1 MVTTVADRAWSDE
14 ELDELTARME
24 REYAQAAREMT
35 EKLNEQMKSYEE
47 GRAEWLERLDG
58 SPELQSEYESW
69 LRSQAARQE
78 YLQDMTST
86 LATDATNARRKANDA
101 INNTLPRVYAEGANH
116 AAFEI
121 DSALHM
127 RTSFSL
133 VDEDTVRVL
142 MTSQVSVPR
151 EMRWNRQ
158 HFTSALT
165 QGILQGE
172 SVPNVAKRM
181 RNVLGMG
188 YRSSVRAARTALT
201 GAENAGRVAS
211 YERAKEMGI
220 GLKQEWLAALD
231 SRTRHSHRL
240 LDGERV
246 EVGKKFSNGC
256 RFPGDPE
263 GLPEETCNCRCTLVV
278 ALDDEEEDRLEGR
291 WSKLPDGMTYDEWK
305 HEKLAEASRQ
315 ERAGVVNGKNI
326 LGTWQRRPDQYDFE
340 IEDIL
345 AAQGFDGKP
354 RVVSAEEFDEAV
366 KAANNGNGFIAQ
378 RVYSAPDQETLDAY
392 REMLYNGKWYVDC
405 STGGAQYGQGM
416 YCAADYSGTLSY
428 GIEEEMRHYRNQY
441 ASLGHKLTKEE
452 WLQDAEAAL
461 KDAGLYSEKAAD
473 WADIYFDRDRD
484 KARLLMDAFTD
495 DQRHAMNGVLSE
507 VPTYGGQ
514 ASYTETMT
522 LDPSAKVVS
531 YSDVSAMKDYPWL
544 SNFDKAVRDAGV
556 PDDAIP
562 YVRSRVGLPS
572 GDSAAVV
579 KFRASNPGMAAEFDE
594 SDSVQFFRNLARDA
608 EQSMTPQQKAVMDMD
623 VGSYAAAMGYDA
635 INAERHG
642 ASGSYTV
649 ILNRTKLIIKEP

>member
-69 LRSQAARQE
+69 LQSQAARNE
-78 YLQDMTST
+78 YLQDMSTS
-86 LATDATNARRKANDA
+86 LAKDATEARRKANDA

-142 MTSQVSVPR
+142 MTSQVSVPK

-201 GAENAGRVAS
+201 GAENAGRVES
-211 YERAKEMGI
+211 YNRAKEMGI
-220 GLKQEWLAALD
+220 ELEQEWLAALD

-263 GLPEETCNCRCTLVV
+263 GLPEEVYNCRCTLVA
-278 ALDDEEEDRLEGR
+278 ALDDEEDDGLEGR
-291 WSKLPDGMTYDEWK
+291 WSKLPEGTTYDEWRGK
-305 HEKLAEASRQ
+305 H
-315 ERAGVVNGKNI
+315 
-326 LGTWQRRPDQYDFE
+326 T
-340 IEDIL
+340 
-345 AAQGFDGKP
+345 
-354 RVVSAEEFDEAV
+354 
-366 KAANNGNGFIAQ
+366 
-378 RVYSAPDQETLDAY
+378 T
-392 REMLYNGKWYVDC
+392 
-405 STGGAQYGQGM
+405 
-416 YCAADYSGTLSY
+416 
-428 GIEEEMRHYRNQY
+428 
-441 ASLGHKLTKEE
+441 
-452 WLQDAEAAL
+452 
-461 KDAGLYSEKAAD
+461 
-473 WADIYFDRDRD
+473 
-484 KARLLMDAFTD
+484 
-495 DQRHAMNGVLSE
+495 
-507 VPTYGGQ
+507 
-514 ASYTETMT
+514 
-522 LDPSAKVVS
+522 
-531 YSDVSAMKDYPWL
+531 KDYGFVDT
-544 SNFDKAVRDAGV
+544 N
-556 PDDAIP
+556 
-562 YVRSRVGLPS
+562 
-572 GDSAAVV
+572 
-579 KFRASNPGMAAEFDE
+579 
-594 SDSVQFFRNLARDA
+594 
-608 EQSMTPQQKAVMDMD
+608 
-623 VGSYAAAMGYDA
+623 
-635 INAERHG
+635 
-642 ASGSYTV
+642 
-649 ILNRTKLIIKEP
+649 NRLYQ